1 MIELS
6 PPPKFSGT
14 DKVIFSN
21 WWRQVIQFLDSQPAG
36 AIGDDKRKISWVS
49 TGLEAEAET
58 WYWDWKE
65 QAEKPLSSVDYTY
78 LGTLPKRHQK
88 TAQRRERRRT
98 GMERTA
104 PTLYVTVC
112 AIH

>member
-65 QAEKPLSSVDYTY
+65 QAENPLSSVDYYTW
-78 LGTLPKRHQK
+78 
-88 TAQRRERRRT
+88 ERSQSDIKKGST
-98 GMERTA
+98 T
-104 PTLYVTVC
+104 
-112 AIH
+112 